1 MTWEPARA
9 SALWSIRGPACPHK
23 HDERTD
29 MNHDTTT
36 SNDYSQAREDWL
48 RAKAERLGMRLIV
61 HGNEGLYTLTRPLDE
76 DNQDG
81 DCATHFVGWAGPDGT
96 VEVSTTLID
105 MDELEEALA
114 LFETPRGH
122 RF

>member
-1 MTWEPARA
+1 
-9 SALWSIRGPACPHK
+9 
-23 HDERTD
+23 
-29 MNHDTTT
+29 
-36 SNDYSQAREDWL
+36 
-48 RAKAERLGMRLIV
+48 MRLIV

-81 DCATHFVGWAGPDGT
+81 DCATYFVGWAGPDGT